1 MIKILHSGDIHLDSP
16 FSQLPP
22 DKAEVRKNELRGTFT
37 SLMTFAR
44 TENIDLMLIAGDFF
58 DNDFVTRETLALI
71 ISEIGKLK
79 CPVVISPGNHDFARE
94 GSVWKKDIFP
104 KNTFIFTSD
113 KLSSFEFPE
122 IGVRVYGWAFT
133 DPAMRQNPLA
143 GHRAERDGLIN
154 VLCAH
159 CDLIAPVG
167 PSCPVSVRELEEFG
181 ADYNA
186 LGHIHNPDEEGVF
199 PKNVMYCGCLESRSY
214 DETGPKGAVLCT
226 IERDGGG
233 AVRVSPQ
240 RIRFSKRRYENMTL
254 AVDGASTNYELKE
267 KIAGLISERKLG
279 ADTLLRV
286 TLTGNVDESLVVN
299 VGELERSTDRLFS
312 LTVRDETVPLLN
324 ASSLASDPTVRGEV
338 YRLLLPLITSDD
350 PEERA
355 RGSAALRYSLAAL
368 AGESVTTGENR
379 QNSD

>member
-22 DKAEVRKNELRGTFT
+22 AKSEVRRNELRGTFT
-37 SLMTFAR
+37 SLMTSAR
-44 TENIDLMLIAGDFF
+44 TENVDLVLIAGDMF

-79 CPVVISPGNHDFARE
+79 CPVVISPGNHDFAHP
-94 GSVWKKDIFP
+94 GSVWQKNIFP
-104 KNTFIFTSD
+104 KNAYIFTSNE
-113 KLSSFEFPE
+113 LSSFEFPD

-133 DPAMRQNPLA
+133 ETFMWNNPI
-143 GHRAERDGLIN
+143 GGRRAERDGLMNI
-154 VLCAH
+154 LCAH
-159 CDLIAPVG
+159 CDLIAPIS
-167 PSCPVSVRELEEFG
+167 PSCPVSFRQLREFG

-186 LGHIHNPDEEGVF
+186 LGHIHNPDEEAEY
-199 PKNVMYCGCLESRSY
+199 PNNVMYCGCLEGRSY
-214 DETGPKGAVLCT
+214 DERGPKGAVLCT
-226 IERDGGG
+226 ADRASDGT
-233 AVRVSPQ
+233 VKISTT
-240 RIRFSKRRYENMTL
+240 RIRFSKRRYEDLTL
-254 AVDGASTNYELKE
+254 PVDGASTNHEIKE
-267 KIAGLISERKLG
+267 RIAGLITEKKLG
-279 ADTLLRV
+279 GDTLLRV

-299 VGELERSTDRLFS
+299 VGELERSTDKLFS

-324 ASSLASDPTVRGEV
+324 AASLASDPTVRGEV

-368 AGESVTTGENR
+368 AGEAVATDESLG
-379 QNSD
+379 

>member
-22 DKAEVRKNELRGTFT
+22 AKSEVRRNELRGTFT

-44 TENIDLMLIAGDFF
+44 TENVDLMLIAGDMF

-79 CPVVISPGNHDFARE
+79 CPVVISPGNHDFAHP
-94 GSVWKKDIFP
+94 GSVWKKNIFP
-104 KNTFIFTSD
+104 KNAYIFTSD
-113 KLSSFEFPE
+113 ELSSFEFPE

-133 DPAMRQNPLA
+133 ETFMWQNPIN
-143 GHRAERDGLIN
+143 GRRAERDGFIN
-154 VLCAH
+154 ILCAH
-159 CDLIAPVG
+159 CDLIAPIT
-167 PSCPVSVRELEEFG
+167 PSCPVSIRELEEFG

-186 LGHIHNPDEEGVF
+186 LGHIHNPDEEGKF

-214 DETGPKGAVLCT
+214 DETGPKGAVLCSV
-226 IERDGGG
+226 ERDAGGT
-233 AVRVSPQ
+233 VRVSPQ
-240 RIRFSKRRYENMTL
+240 RVRFSKRRYENMTL
-254 AVDGASTNYELKE
+254 PVDGASTNYELKE
-267 KIAGLISERKLG
+267 KISGLISEKKLG

-312 LTVRDETVPLLN
+312 LIVRDETVPLLN

-350 PEERA
+350 PEKRV

-368 AGESVTTGENR
+368 AGESVATDENR
-379 QNSD
+379 HNTD